1 MGSFFS
7 QKTKPQDPSFLED
20 PTGEVVNEEVA
31 EAQSV
36 KSKRDGRTYK
46 EVLRGGVE
54 KGSMSKLRERSAKW
68 EFCETPENEK
78 VRVQEHVPDAS
89 GDRKAESEVRSV

>member
-7 QKTKPQDPSFLED
+7 QTKPQDPSLLVQ
-20 PTGEVVNEEVA
+20 PVAEEVA

-78 VRVQEHVPDAS
+78 VQVQEHVPDAS
-89 GDRKAESEVRSV
+89 GDRKAEGEVRSV

>member
-7 QKTKPQDPSFLED
+7 QKTKPQDPSLLVQ
-20 PTGEVVNEEVA
+20 PAAEEVA

-68 EFCETPENEK
+68 EFCETPENEE

-89 GDRKAESEVRSV
+89 GDRKAENRVRSV

>member
-7 QKTKPQDPSFLED
+7 QTKPQDPSLLVQ
-20 PTGEVVNEEVA
+20 PAAEEV
-31 EAQSV
+31 AQSV

-78 VRVQEHVPDAS
+78 VQVQEHVPDAS
-89 GDRKAESEVRSV
+89 GDRKAEGEVRSV

>member
-7 QKTKPQDPSFLED
+7 QTKPQDPSFLED

-54 KGSMSKLRERSAKW
+54 KGSMSKLRERGAKW
-68 EFCETPENEK
+68 EFCETPKNEK
-78 VRVQEHVPDAS
+78 VQVQEHVPDES
-89 GDRKAESEVRSV
+89 GDREGKSKVHAM

>member
-7 QKTKPQDPSFLED
+7 QTKPQDPFLLVK
-20 PTGEVVNEEVA
+20 PTGEVVSEEVA
-31 EAQSV
+31 AAESV

-46 EVLRGGVE
+46 EVLRGGAE

-68 EFCETPENEK
+68 EFCETPENKE
-78 VRVQEHVPDAS
+78 VQVQEHVPDES
-89 GDRKAESEVRSV
+89 GDRKAEGEVRSV

>member
-7 QKTKPQDPSFLED
+7 QKTKPQDPSLLVQ
-20 PTGEVVNEEVA
+20 PAAEEVA

>member
-7 QKTKPQDPSFLED
+7 QKTKPQDPSLLE
-20 PTGEVVNEEVA
+20 EQIVA
-31 EAQSV
+31 VAKLV

-89 GDRKAESEVRSV
+89 GDRKAEGQVRSV